1 MSQRH
6 SNIASRSNT
15 PRHGHVFS
23 PASRAWFEWEAGRLD
38 EGALNQRESGK
49 FFPHI
54 LGGLTDAFAKD
65 DDKSVAPP
73 PDGKI
78 ASAGQLTGA
87 QLDAPGSHW
96 TKHDVRSGETLDISW
111 DYSARHK
118 TRRWNY
124 FLTKE
129 GWDPDKVLSRDQ
141 FEAAPFYTVQI
152 NLQPHW
158 SYGEEMM
165 PPKPTTHPVPLPT
178 REGYHVM
185 LAVWEVANTSMA
197 FYQVVDLNFLPH
209 DGGGERPEPPTGLTA
224 ENVTDKQVS
233 LKWNAATGPRPI
245 ASYRITR
252 NGALLVQVD
261 APLLIWSDNSVEP
274 DTQYNYAICAIDDR
288 GTASAPS
295 RPVQVHTLPEGGE
308 GPTAPTDLHS
318 MGSTEHS
325 ISLMWGRSVGNAPIV
340 DYLIF
345 RDEKQIKSVSANQT
359 AFEDT
364 GLTPD
369 TEFRYT
375 VKARDVND
383 RLSSASNV
391 LIVSTQGAGGG
402 HPAWKLNALYE
413 TNELVS
419 HNGGIWR
426 CLQKHTSYTADWAP
440 GLESSEV
447 LWVKHP

>member
-1 MSQRH
+1 MSQLQ

-23 PASRAWFEWEAGRLD
+23 PASRAWFEWKAGRLD

-49 FFPHI
+49 FFPHT
-54 LGGLTDAFAKD
+54 LGGLSDAYAES
-65 DDKSVAPP
+65 DDKNIAPP

-78 ASAGQLTGA
+78 ASANQPTGA
-87 QLDAPGSHW
+87 QLDAPGNLW

-129 GWDPDKVLSRDQ
+129 GWDPEKVLARDQ
-141 FEAAPFYTVQI
+141 FEAEPFYTVQI

-165 PPKPTTHPVPLPT
+165 PPKPTTHPVPLPR

-197 FYQVVDLNFLPH
+197 FYQVVDLNFLLP
-209 DGGGERPEPPTGLTA
+209 DGGGERPESPTGFTA

-233 LKWNAATGPRPI
+233 LKWNAATGLYPI
-245 ASYRITR
+245 KFYRITR
-252 NGALLVQVD
+252 DGDLLVEVD
-261 APLLIWSDNSVEP
+261 APLLVWSDNSVKP
-274 DTQYNYAICAIDDR
+274 DTQYNYAIYAIDDR
-288 GTASAPS
+288 DKDSASS
-295 RPVQVHTLPEGGE
+295 RPVQVHTLPAGGE
-308 GPTAPTDLHS
+308 GPTTPTNLHS
-318 MGSTEHS
+318 MGATEHS
-325 ISLMWGRSVGNAPIV
+325 ISLMWGRSVGTEPIV

-345 RDEKQIKSVSANQT
+345 RNGEEIKSVSANQT

-369 TEFRYT
+369 TEYSYT
-375 VKARDVND
+375 VKARDVKG

-402 HPAWKLNALYE
+402 HPKWKLDTWYE
-413 TNELVS
+413 TDELVS
-419 HNGGIWR
+419 HGGRIWS
-426 CLQKHTSYTADWAP
+426 CLQQHTSYAVDWAP
-440 GLESSEV
+440 GLESSV
-447 LWVKHP
+447 TLWAKSS